1 MRKNLNLTEMAAVAD
16 VIGTIGVIVSLIF
29 VVVGINKN
37 TVQASAA
44 TTQNFFSA
52 VREVELAV
60 ASDQSWSE
68 IVVKGRKQTAS
79 LTDIEQFRY
88 DGYVIAMIDLWDE
101 LYLRYQD
108 ELTDPL
114 TLSLWEEWFQSWAMH
129 NISPSTWDRIKWNY
143 KHEINEKVEAAIEL
157 NKAN

>member
-1 MRKNLNLTEMAAVAD
+1 MRKNPSLAEMAALAD

-44 TTQNFFSA
+44 TTQNFFAA

-60 ASDQSWSE
+60 ASDQIWSE

-88 DGYVIAMIDLWDE
+88 DSYVIAMIDLWDE

-108 ELTDPL
+108 QLTDPM
-114 TLSLWEEWFQSWAMH
+114 TLSLWEEWFQSWATR

-143 KHEINEKVEAAIEL
+143 TYEINRKVEAAIEL
-157 NKAN
+157 NKVN